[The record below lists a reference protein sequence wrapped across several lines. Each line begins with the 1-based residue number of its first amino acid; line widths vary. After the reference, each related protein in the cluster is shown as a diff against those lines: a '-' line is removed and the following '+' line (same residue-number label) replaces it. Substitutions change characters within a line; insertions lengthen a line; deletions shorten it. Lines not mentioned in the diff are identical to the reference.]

1 MGEPFQ
7 GRERLFVGE
16 SKDTFMRLYTIEVE
30 GDDAIEEGGILRKAL
45 SMLRLIV
52 QRRSY
57 RAGRLRHVCFL
68 LAPCATAIV

>member
-1 MGEPFQ
+1 
-7 GRERLFVGE
+7 
-16 SKDTFMRLYTIEVE
+16 
-30 GDDAIEEGGILRKAL
+30 L